1 VKSLEEVRDKFVLVV
16 PSDRFRPPP
25 WTVSPIAT
33 KIHALELEGTATFSK
48 KSDRLH
54 GKSLRLRPKSPHWS
68 LKGLQPSAKSVKKGD
83 PMKGLM
89 TQLRRVTF
97 VCLLTLSLM
106 LVVLSVVRTKT
117 VHGQDRTDSGQYNV
131 SHANGQCK
139 DNACSTQGGCA
150 ACQQLVV
157 NLPAGAQVDS
167 IHCYTTAAYPNDTG
181 IHEVSCTTDNS
192 WSVFDQPVIQTSP
205 GGGVNISTTYHNRS
219 HNRGRTVKL
228 SVDWHLPKN

>member
-1 VKSLEEVRDKFVLVV
+1 MKS
-16 PSDRFRPPP
+16 
-25 WTVSPIAT
+25 
-33 KIHALELEGTATFSK
+33 
-48 KSDRLH
+48 
-54 GKSLRLRPKSPHWS
+54 
-68 LKGLQPSAKSVKKGD
+68 
-83 PMKGLM
+83 LM
-89 TQLRRVTF
+89 TQPRRVTF
-97 VCLLTLSLM
+97 VCLLTLSLI
-106 LVVLSVVRTKT
+106 LVVLPAVRTKT
-117 VHGQDRTDSGQYNV
+117 VHGQDSTDSGQYNV

-139 DNACSTQGGCA
+139 DNACGTQGGCA

-192 WSVFDQPVIQTSP
+192 WSVFDQPVIQTST

-228 SVDWHLPKN
+228 SVNWHLPKN